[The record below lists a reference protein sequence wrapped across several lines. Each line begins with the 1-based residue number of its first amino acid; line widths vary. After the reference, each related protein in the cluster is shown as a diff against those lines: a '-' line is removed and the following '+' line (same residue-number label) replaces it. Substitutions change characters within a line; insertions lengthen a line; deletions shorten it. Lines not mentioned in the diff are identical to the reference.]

1 MPELEYYIEF
11 KPQISESIQIKKPLN
26 ITSLQIKNNE
36 EQTMTTHLFTSFENC
51 SENRILFKNA
61 ENIIITFSPLSLIT
75 KTIHLI
81 YSFNYHFHFFFFT
94 NYDT

>member
-26 ITSLQIKNNE
+26 ITSLQIK
-36 EQTMTTHLFTSFENC
+36 
-51 SENRILFKNA
+51 NRILFKNA

>member
-26 ITSLQIKNNE
+26 ITSLQIKN
-36 EQTMTTHLFTSFENC
+36 
-51 SENRILFKNA
+51 FKNA

>member
-11 KPQISESIQIKKPLN
+11 KPQISDSIQIKKPLN

-36 EQTMTTHLFTSFENC
+36 EQTMTTHLFTSFENF
-51 SENRILFKNA
+51 SEKRILFKNA